1 MPVKASAVFRPRP
14 GPRSRGR
21 AATFALWALAIS
33 GGAIASNL
41 GALVLPA
48 GLKRLY
54 VARDRDTAG
63 HGAFARLARRA
74 LALGATVRP
83 LDPIGGDFNDDLVLL
98 GTKVLRAL
106 LERQM
111 AADDI
116 AFLHVAHTTGACGN
130 GRAC

>member
-1 MPVKASAVFRPRP
+1 MLAGEGIETVLSLKTVLP
-14 GPRSRGR
+14 GLPMV
-21 AATFALWALAIS
+21 AALS
-33 GGAIASNL
+33 ASNL

-63 HGAFARLARRA
+63 YGAFERLARRA
-74 LALGATVRP
+74 LALGVTVRP

>member
-1 MPVKASAVFRPRP
+1 MLAGEGIETVLSLKTVLP
-14 GPRSRGR
+14 GLPMV
-21 AATFALWALAIS
+21 AALS
-33 GGAIASNL
+33 ASNL
-41 GALVLPA
+41 GALLLPA

-63 HGAFARLARRA
+63 YGAFERLARRA
-74 LALGATVRP
+74 LALGVTVRP
-83 LDPIGGDFNDDLVLL
+83 LDPNGGDFNDDLVLL
-98 GTKVLRAL
+98 GTKLLRAL

-116 AFLHVAHTTGACGN
+116 AFLRVAHTTGACGN